1 MLFAVIV
8 EPEGQRI
15 RREREVLG
23 QVEPGGKGV
32 GEHVGQREGFTFSL
46 ATVNGKVKTSGKAV
60 VTEQGKPVTDDEYD
74 GAPNDNMNHPARWVP
89 RPELL

>member
-46 ATVNGKVKTSGKAV
+46 ATVNGKVKTSGKTV
-60 VTEQGKPVTDDEYD
+60 VTEQGKPVTTT
-74 GAPNDNMNHPARWVP
+74 NTTVP
-89 RPELL
+89 PTTPTTNTTVPPTTI